1 MASRAKGARR
11 PTFRIGDIPV
21 TIELSFFLVIGL
33 FALLAPGL
41 DALILWIV
49 IATVSVLVHELGHAV
64 AFRAYGS
71 PAEIRLHGMG
81 GLTAGNHLPPAR
93 NLVVSL
99 AGPLSGIVLLGIP
112 AVALSASGLAES
124 GPTWDLALRY
134 AILINV
140 VWSLVNLLPV
150 LPLDGGNV
158 VQSILE
164 MASGGDA
171 ERTTRFVSI
180 AFAAGGGL
188 IALFYAIPVA
198 VVLAAFAVTINIT
211 ALGQERSRFR
221 SAAVAV
227 AQRALL
233 GGDAWGAV
241 QAAEPVVAGS
251 GPATER
257 AAAAD
262 VQAWAW
268 LLAGDV
274 ANTQLALAR
283 RPAEIPVPL
292 ALQGAVALA
301 LGQTDRGLA
310 LLAYGLVHTPPGP
323 DHLFATHAVARAG
336 QVATLADELLL
347 MDGAEGVT
355 AAESI
360 ATILHHGGRFGE
372 AAALAS
378 RLYHD
383 GRADQPV
390 WAYNTACSLARGGW
404 LDDCLGWLQV
414 AVDAGWDDAER
425 LASDPDLT
433 VVRASARFDELQRQ
447 LAPAP

>member
-21 TIELSFFLVIGL
+21 TVELSFFLVIGL
-33 FALLAPGL
+33 FALMAPGL
-41 DALILWIV
+41 DALILWVV

-99 AGPLSGIVLLGIP
+99 AGPLSGIVLLGVP
-112 AVALSASGLAES
+112 ALALSAAGLGDS
-124 GPTWDLALRY
+124 GPTWELALRY
-134 AILINV
+134 AVLINI

-158 VQSILE
+158 VQSVLQL
-164 MASGGDA
+164 ATGRDA
-171 ERTTRFVSI
+171 ERTTRLVSI
-180 AFAAGGGL
+180 GFATAAGL
-188 IALFYAIPVA
+188 IALVYGYAVA
-198 VVLAAFAVTINIT
+198 VLLAAFAVTINVT
-211 ALGQERSRFR
+211 AMGQAKARYR

-227 AQRALL
+227 AQRSLA

-241 QAAEPVVAGS
+241 QAAEPVVAGT
-251 GPATER
+251 GPAAER
-257 AAAAD
+257 AAASD

-268 LLAGDV
+268 LLAGDL

-283 RPAEIPVPL
+283 RPTEVPVPPT
-292 ALQGAVALA
+292 LQGALALA

-310 LLAYGLVHTPPGP
+310 LLAYGLVHAPPGP

-336 QVATLADELLL
+336 QLGPLTDELLM
-347 MDGAEGVT
+347 MDGLAGVT
-355 AAESI
+355 AAEAM
-360 ATILHHGGRFGE
+360 ATILHHGGRFAE

-383 GRADQPV
+383 GRADRPV

-404 LDDCLGWLQV
+404 IDDCLGWLQV
-414 AVDAGWDDAER
+414 AVDAGWRDVER
-425 LASDPDLT
+425 LSSDPDLT
-433 VVRASARFDELQRQ
+433 VVRSATGFVELQRR
-447 LAPAP
+447 LAPT